1 MDFPGGPVAETLHF
15 HCSGE
20 QVPSLVGELRSHMLQ
35 CDQLQRKT
43 KIKRV
48 GLLAQRESA

>member
-1 MDFPGGPVAETLHF
+1 MAKTLRF
-15 HCSGE
+15 HCSGG

-35 CDQLQRKT
+35 CDQLKRKT

-48 GLLAQRESA
+48 GLLASRDSA